1 MRKENRI
8 LIIVLII
15 LSILSC
21 LSVASAEVID
31 DASIDETSIASVD
44 DIGQQSED
52 VDVLDIGEDNSLSV
66 VDGGSQEEEI
76 DDLSADRDKSEN
88 NLEQD
93 YGGSNILGDGDDF
106 VPEVIIYVTPEPVI
120 IQVFTGDTYYPEG
133 NTFQD
138 IQDAINR
145 AQHGDIIN
153 LGGRTYIG
161 NGTPISVNK
170 QLYFWGAKDNIRATL
185 DAQNQS
191 RIFTVAK
198 NLGFLSISG
207 INFINGYCAG
217 EDIAGAAINSGSS
230 NIKITYCG
238 FINNHAER
246 YGGAIIF
253 GGNDIEIDNCYFEN
267 NSAYLGGAIVTCGYR
282 NKISNSVFENNAAN
296 EAGAIYWCDGDGT
309 LDNCNFIKNQAS
321 DFASAVIWIG
331 ANGTIKNS
339 NFYNHSVTKS
349 GGAIYWFGSDGKLL
363 NSRFENN
370 SAKLGGA
377 IYWPGANAFIENSYF
392 EKNSAL
398 SFSGAVYI
406 IGSGSRINSST
417 FVDNSA
423 NYGGAISWNAV
434 DGLLANSTFK
444 YNHAV
449 TGGGA
454 ILWSAIADTY
464 SNGTIA
470 DSTFVNNV
478 AGNGDAILWAN
489 THDQCD
495 FIISNTNF
503 KQKSADA
510 TLNSVIGDFSLQF
523 SLQSIVNYSNS
534 IKGPFVRF
542 STLFWNGTSFKE
554 YSSKPTISVI
564 GPNQNITIEIYNSA
578 GTLLRNITGLTDS
591 SGQITYDFRDLP
603 DGQYTYKAYHLDNED
618 FPFVQDAGSF
628 ERNHIP
634 TNLMISVTNVT
645 YSQNAIATI
654 TASSPGSYKL
664 VIDGNDYEDVIFT
677 ESDISNGGG
686 ISSKTVT
693 VDLLGAKDNYEASVT
708 YERTDYYEAASNQ
721 TRFNVYKAGSSIDVD
736 ETIGYYGEDTTI
748 QYTVENATNAN
759 VVSIKNNSNT
769 LVEGTDYSIVSNN
782 DGKIVIR
789 GLDEGTYTVT
799 LANAVDNNH
808 TVSSKDFTLTINPVV
823 DLSIALAVNNQTPL
837 YGDTIAYTITV
848 TNNGPS
854 VAKDIVV
861 NYAIPAVMNVSSL
874 DTSYVGSGIWNIAS
888 IGVGSENAATLTLYA
903 TINTLES
910 LINEANVTSLE
921 RDKNSENNKASSPEV
936 NALPVADIAVNMG
949 IDYDADTLRIGDTL
963 VYTINVANN
972 GPCDASNVKL
982 VDEFDVNLLRLVQA
996 SLDGVDMEYNGQY
1009 IIDSITKASAHIIS
1023 LSFEIIGNGTIEN
1036 LARVSSD
1043 AFDSS
1048 ETNNIADLS
1057 VYAEPVVDL
1066 TIAIAVNNQTPAF
1079 GDTIAYTITVL
1090 NNGPSVATDLI
1101 VTGIIPDGMNVSSS
1115 DESYVGNGIW
1125 NIASIGVGSE
1135 NAATLTLYATLNNAG
1150 SFENNISVVSNEY
1163 DGNVNDNCDGI
1174 TLDALPLV
1182 NLDITSTLSTASSVN
1197 IDDEITYTV
1206 NVTNNGPF
1214 DATGVEVTGISSSI
1228 LKFVSAQASVGS
1240 YNSSNNIW
1248 TIDTLNA
1255 DDSAILTL
1263 KFRVTSTGN
1272 IPNSFNVKSDGYD
1285 TDTSDN
1291 AVVGVNVAAKKVSTA
1306 ITAKNMATKA
1316 IDIKVDGRRGQY
1328 FSVTLKD
1335 GKNHVLANKYVQII
1349 INKVVHKVKTDKN
1362 GVAKLQINIKKAA
1375 TYTVGI
1381 KFAGDSKYLASS
1393 RTVKIYVKK
1402 QIPKLAS
1409 SNKSFKATT
1418 KTKKVTAVL
1427 KTSRSKALIGKKI
1440 VFIIKGKKYAA
1451 KTNKKGIAAANIKL
1465 TKKGTYACLIK
1476 YASDTSYSAIT
1487 KKIKVVIK

>member
-1 MRKENRI
+1 M
-8 LIIVLII
+8 
-15 LSILSC
+15 
-21 LSVASAEVID
+21 
-31 DASIDETSIASVD
+31 
-44 DIGQQSED
+44 
-52 VDVLDIGEDNSLSV
+52 
-66 VDGGSQEEEI
+66 
-76 DDLSADRDKSEN
+76 
-88 NLEQD
+88 
-93 YGGSNILGDGDDF
+93 
-106 VPEVIIYVTPEPVI
+106 
-120 IQVFTGDTYYPEG
+120 
-133 NTFQD
+133 
-138 IQDAINR
+138 
-145 AQHGDIIN
+145 
-153 LGGRTYIG
+153 
-161 NGTPISVNK
+161 
-170 QLYFWGAKDNIRATL
+170 
-185 DAQNQS
+185 
-191 RIFTVAK
+191 
-198 NLGFLSISG
+198 
-207 INFINGYCAG
+207 
-217 EDIAGAAINSGSS
+217 
-230 NIKITYCG
+230 
-238 FINNHAER
+238 
-246 YGGAIIF
+246 
-253 GGNDIEIDNCYFEN
+253 
-267 NSAYLGGAIVTCGYR
+267 
-282 NKISNSVFENNAAN
+282 
-296 EAGAIYWCDGDGT
+296 
-309 LDNCNFIKNQAS
+309 
-321 DFASAVIWIG
+321 
-331 ANGTIKNS
+331 
-339 NFYNHSVTKS
+339 TKS

-377 IYWPGANAFIENSYF
+377 IYWTAANAFIENSYF
-392 EKNSAL
+392 ENNSAL
-398 SFSGAVYI
+398 GFSGAVYI
-406 IGSGSRINSST
+406 LGSGSRINNST

-423 NYGGAISWNAV
+423 NYGGAISWYAV

-444 YNHAV
+444 YNHAG

-470 DSTFVNNV
+470 DSTFVSNV
-478 AGNGDAILWAN
+478 AENGDAILWAN

-510 TLNSVIGDFSLQF
+510 SLNSVLGDLSLQF
-523 SLQSIVNYSNS
+523 SLQSNVDYSNS
-534 IKGPFVRF
+534 IKGPFIRF

-654 TASSPGSYKL
+654 TASSPGTYKL
-664 VIDGNDYEDVIFT
+664 VIDGKNYEDVIFT

-693 VDLLGAKDNYEASVT
+693 VDLLGAKDNYEASVI
-708 YERTDYYEAASNQ
+708 YERTDRYEAASNQ

-874 DTSYVGSGIWNIAS
+874 DTSYVG
-888 IGVGSENAATLTLYA
+888 
-903 TINTLES
+903 
-910 LINEANVTSLE
+910 
-921 RDKNSENNKASSPEV
+921 
-936 NALPVADIAVNMG
+936 
-949 IDYDADTLRIGDTL
+949 
-963 VYTINVANN
+963 
-972 GPCDASNVKL
+972 
-982 VDEFDVNLLRLVQA
+982 
-996 SLDGVDMEYNGQY
+996 
-1009 IIDSITKASAHIIS
+1009 
-1023 LSFEIIGNGTIEN
+1023 
-1036 LARVSSD
+1036 
-1043 AFDSS
+1043 
-1048 ETNNIADLS
+1048 
-1057 VYAEPVVDL
+1057 
-1066 TIAIAVNNQTPAF
+1066 
-1079 GDTIAYTITVL
+1079 
-1090 NNGPSVATDLI
+1090 
-1101 VTGIIPDGMNVSSS
+1101 
-1115 DESYVGNGIW
+1115 NGIW

-1182 NLDITSTLSTASSVN
+1182 NLDITSTLNTASSVN

-1214 DATGVEVTGISSSI
+1214 DATCVEVTGISSSI

-1440 VFIIKGKKYAA
+1440 VFTIKGKKYAA

-1476 YASDTSYSAIT
+1476 YAGDTSYSAIT